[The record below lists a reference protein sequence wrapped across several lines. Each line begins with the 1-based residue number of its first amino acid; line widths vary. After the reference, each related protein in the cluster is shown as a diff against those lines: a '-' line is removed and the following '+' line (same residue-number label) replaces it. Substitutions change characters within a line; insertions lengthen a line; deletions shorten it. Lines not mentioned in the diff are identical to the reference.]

1 MTKRIVIAF
10 ALLIVCS
17 PLLVAQQ
24 VTDAEAMALLLREP
38 AKEAAMRVTGDA
50 VELRVLPEDAP
61 VAVTQIFA
69 EEQLRRGRTVRSAG
83 GEAPE
88 HLTVE
93 IWDMYS
99 STAPGENSTYFRSTH
114 VTLGVLLTDDR
125 DARISWSQEF
135 VLSRTDTLTGTP
147 SYEEK
152 SWLEEETSWWDAL
165 VAPALVT
172 VTAGVIVLLLF
183 TVRGSS

>member
-1 MTKRIVIAF
+1 MTKRIVIVPALFAVF
-10 ALLIVCS
+10 AL
-17 PLLVAQQ
+17 PLMAQQ
-24 VTDAEAMALLLREP
+24 VTDAEAIALLLREP

-50 VELRVLPEDAP
+50 VVLKVLPEDAP

-69 EEQLRRGRTVRSAG
+69 EEQLGRGRTVRSADG
-83 GEAPE
+83 QAAE
-88 HLTVE
+88 HLTIEVR
-93 IWDMYS
+93 DMYS
-99 STAPGENSTYFRSTH
+99 STAPGTNSSYFRSTH

-125 DARISWSQEF
+125 DARISWSQEL
-135 VLSRTDTLTGTP
+135 VLSRIDTLTGTP
-147 SYEEK
+147 SYQER

-172 VTAGVIVLLLF
+172 LTAGVIVLLLF